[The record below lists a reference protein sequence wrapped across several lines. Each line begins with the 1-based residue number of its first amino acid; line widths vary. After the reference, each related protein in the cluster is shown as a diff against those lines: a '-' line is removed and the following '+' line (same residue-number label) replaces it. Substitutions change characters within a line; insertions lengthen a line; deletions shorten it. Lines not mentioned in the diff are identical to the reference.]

1 MRVEI
6 NLLIFFGDKRRKK
19 VDGFLSVSEGAD
31 DQEVMDAMG
40 EFIEGATEEYME
52 TFTSG
57 VAQMVVGND
66 ELYHVSFQNP
76 HMNLEGTS
84 ECNIIVPEK
93 ITVH

>member
-6 NLLIFFGDKRRKK
+6 NLLIFFENKQHKK
-19 VDGFLSVSEGAD
+19 VDGYLSVSEGAD
-31 DQEVMDAMG
+31 DEEVMDAMG

-57 VAQMVVGND
+57 VAQMVVGSD

-76 HMNLEGTS
+76 HMDTEGTF

>member
-19 VDGFLSVSEGAD
+19 VDGYLSVSEGAD

-57 VAQMVVGND
+57 ERKWWWAMMSCTMS
-66 ELYHVSFQNP
+66 HFR
-76 HMNLEGTS
+76 TR
-84 ECNIIVPEK
+84 I
-93 ITVH
+93 

>member
-19 VDGFLSVSEGAD
+19 VDGYLSVSEGAD

-76 HMNLEGTS
+76 NMDLEGAS